1 VSKLVHQ
8 LLDDPAVLWY
18 VARATGLVVLVLLTA
33 TVVLGVTAT
42 TRVTTSGWPR
52 FVTQGLHRNISLFV
66 IILLAAHIAAVVID
80 SYVPIRPVDAV
91 VPFIAAYR
99 PFWVGLGV
107 VSALLLAAL
116 VVTSLLRQRLGY
128 ATWRV
133 VHWIS
138 YLSWPLAVVHGLG
151 TGSDSRDRYA
161 LGLTVACAG
170 IVVVAIAWRI
180 VSGWPA
186 RAVLRVGAVMATTA
200 VVLVVVMWARQG
212 PLAPGWS
219 KRANSPGPVTVGR

>member
-1 VSKLVHQ
+1 MSKLVHQ

-18 VARATGLVVLVLLTA
+18 ASRATGLVVLVLLTA

-42 TRVTTSGWPR
+42 TRVTTSSWPR

-80 SYVPIRPVDAV
+80 DYVPIRPVDAV
-91 VPFIAAYR
+91 VPFIAGYR
-99 PFWVGLGV
+99 PFWLGLGV

-116 VVTSLLRQRLGY
+116 VLTSLLRQRLGY

-138 YLSWPLAVVHGLG
+138 YLSW
-151 TGSDSRDRYA
+151 
-161 LGLTVACAG
+161 
-170 IVVVAIAWRI
+170 
-180 VSGWPA
+180 
-186 RAVLRVGAVMATTA
+186 
-200 VVLVVVMWARQG
+200 VVL
-212 PLAPGWS
+212 
-219 KRANSPGPVTVGR
+219 

>member
-151 TGSDSRDRYA
+151 TGSDSKDRWA
-161 LGLTVACAG
+161 LGLTVACGATVL
-170 IVVVAIAWRI
+170 IAIAWRI
-180 VSGWPA
+180 ASGWPA
-186 RAVLRVGAVMATTA
+186 RAVLRVGAVMVTTA
-200 VVLVVVMWARQG
+200 AVLVVVMWARQG

-219 KRANSPGPVTVGR
+219 KKAEVPNPVSVGR

>member
-8 LLDDPAVLWY
+8 LMDDPAVLWY
-18 VARATGLVVLVLLTA
+18 AARATGLVVLVLLTA

-42 TRVTTSGWPR
+42 TRVTGAAWPR
-52 FVTQGLHRNISLFV
+52 FVTQGLHRNVSLFV
-66 IILLAAHIAAVVID
+66 IVLLAGHITAVVVD
-80 SYVPIRPVDAV
+80 GYVPIRPVDAV
-91 VPFIAAYR
+91 VPFIAGYR
-99 PFWVGLGV
+99 PFWLGLGV
-107 VSALLLAAL
+107 LSALLLAAL

-138 YLSWPLAVVHGLG
+138 YLSWPLALVHGLG
-151 TGSDSRDRYA
+151 TGSDSRDHWA
-161 LGLTVACAG
+161 LGLTLVCAAA
-170 IVVVAIAWRI
+170 VLLAIGWRI

-186 RAVLRVGAVMATTA
+186 RAVLRVGAVMVTAAA
-200 VVLVVVMWARQG
+200 VVVVAMWARQG

-219 KRANSPGPVTVGR
+219 KKAESNPVSVGR